1 MPSTALKH
9 FNGLKG
15 NFKME
20 SHVLLQTLESVSL
33 TRKSRSKTIALF
45 FVLFPINWTAPSPT
59 CTEVRGCVPLRYE
72 GPGAWQPSRLMKSP
86 PKQEAFLITLTP
98 FYIFLIQLCR
108 LQLALLTRW
117 CLQKYF
123 WPRGSLGSGI
133 TQRGAGEALHLLVC
147 RDTTTNRPELW
158 SLWAWDLCWL
168 PLP

>member
-45 FVLFPINWTAPSPT
+45 FCFISNQLDGSVPDLHRGQGLCPLT
-59 CTEVRGCVPLRYE
+59 VRGTWSLAALASDEVTS
-72 GPGAWQPSRLMKSP
+72 Q
-86 PKQEAFLITLTP
+86 QEAFLITLTP

>member
-45 FVLFPINWTAPSPT
+45 FCFISNQLDGSVPDLHRGQGLCPLM
-59 CTEVRGCVPLRYE
+59 VRGTWSLAALASDEVTS
-72 GPGAWQPSRLMKSP
+72 Q
-86 PKQEAFLITLTP
+86 QEAFLITLTP

-147 RDTTTNRPELW
+147 RDTTTNTPELW